1 MASGALVKHDAA
13 IVAGAHGNLS
23 RRACPERRE
32 PAQGGRYE
40 LHDRARPGPEARGRI
55 CSARMEASLT
65 GVAIRTT
72 RPSLRVAAAAWL
84 TVAGVLAAAGGA
96 STATSGGAPID
107 VGIAEAGAAVAV
119 SPPPSGLAAEV
130 GADLIQPGQLA
141 ICSSFPRVRFAE
153 MDADGEPFGVDIDI
167 GLEIAARLGLDA
179 EVRDLPFDTLIDAVV
194 GEGCDVSIAGQFIT
208 AGRLV
213 VIDMI
218 PYREGTPH
226 VIVQAGDPL
235 GIDELADLCGRSMA
249 VVSGTI
255 HVEIVL
261 GVGDYAGQGIDD
273 DCRAAGHPTVD
284 LREYPSQ
291 EQAEDALTQG
301 DVDAYSGNDFVVV
314 DRPREFAL
322 SIALPPTRNGIGLRK
337 GTPSLDGGIRDA
349 LGAMIADGTYLAI
362 LDRYDVSHA
371 AISTPP

>member
-1 MASGALVKHDAA
+1 MG
-13 IVAGAHGNLS
+13 
-23 RRACPERRE
+23 
-32 PAQGGRYE
+32 
-40 LHDRARPGPEARGRI
+40 
-55 CSARMEASLT
+55 
-65 GVAIRTT
+65 TT
-72 RPSLRVAAAAWL
+72 LPSLRLAAAAWL
-84 TVAGVLAAAGGA
+84 TAVVALAATGGT

-107 VGIAEAGAAVAV
+107 AGITEVGATAAV
-119 SPPPSGLAAEV
+119 SPPPSVVAAEV
-130 GADLIQPGQLA
+130 GADLVQPGQLT

-153 MDADGEPFGVDIDI
+153 VDADGEPFGVDIDI

-194 GEGCDVSIAGQFIT
+194 GGGCDVSIAGQFIT
-208 AGRLV
+208 AGRLIA
-213 VIDMI
+213 IDMI

-226 VIVQAGDPL
+226 VIVEAGDPL
-235 GIDELADLCGRSMA
+235 GIDELTDLCGRTLA

-261 GVGDYAGQGIDD
+261 GVGDYAGHGIDD
-273 DCRAAGHPTVD
+273 GCRAAGHPTVD

-291 EQAEDALTQG
+291 EQAEDALAQG
-301 DVDAYSGNDFVVV
+301 DVDAYSGNDFVTV
-314 DRPREFAL
+314 DRPLEFAL

-337 GTPSLDGGIRDA
+337 GTPSLDGGIKGA
-349 LGAMIADGTYLAI
+349 LRAMIADGTYVAI

>member
-1 MASGALVKHDAA
+1 M
-13 IVAGAHGNLS
+13 LS
-23 RRACPERRE
+23 TDEG
-32 PAQGGRYE
+32 Q
-40 LHDRARPGPEARGRI
+40 
-55 CSARMEASLT
+55 LT
-65 GVAIRTT
+65 GVAMRTT
-72 RPSLRVAAAAWL
+72 RPNPRVAAVAWL
-84 TVAGVLAAAGGA
+84 TAAGALAAAGGA
-96 STATSGGAPID
+96 STATSDGAPID
-107 VGIAEAGAAVAV
+107 VGMTEAGAAAAL
-119 SPPPSGLAAEV
+119 SPPPSVVAAEV
-130 GADLIQPGQLA
+130 GADLIQPGRLT

-194 GEGCDVSIAGQFIT
+194 ARGCDVSIAGQFIT

-261 GVGDYAGQGIDD
+261 GVGDYAGHGIDD

-301 DVDAYSGNDFVVV
+301 DVDAYSGNDFVAV

-322 SIALPPTRNGIGLRK
+322 SIALPPIRNGIGLRK
-337 GTPSLDGGIRDA
+337 GASSLDGGIRGA
-349 LGAMIADGTYLAI
+349 LRAMIADGTYLAI
-362 LDRYDVSHA
+362 LDRYDVSPA